1 MRGHRLGVARPRQ
14 ALTTGKHGNRSIP
27 AVPWDPMTAPVGATG
42 KRGPG
47 RPPDLAKREAV
58 LAATREVLAEVGYT
72 SMTIDAVAQR
82 AGSNRVLIY
91 RVWDTKLALAADA
104 LFGSAGSFEVPD
116 TGSLVEDLRG
126 FIGQHVARMSGP
138 AYLKGMPGL
147 TVELLDDPDLFRWMH
162 LRFVQPSEDGYREI
176 LERAGG
182 RGEVVADVDPKLLT
196 RVVSGAITSL
206 AQTGRLDPPEMT
218 DVLVR
223 MLVGGLIP
231 VTGLSIGDR

>member
-1 MRGHRLGVARPRQ
+1 MATE
-14 ALTTGKHGNRSIP
+14 AEASTT
-27 AVPWDPMTAPVGATG
+27 

-58 LAATREVLAEVGYT
+58 LEATREVLAEVGYT

-104 LFGSAGSFEVPD
+104 LFGTTGAFEVPD
-116 TGSLVEDLRG
+116 TGSLREDLRG
-126 FIGQHVARMSGP
+126 FIAQHVERMSGP
-138 AYLKGMPGL
+138 AYLKGLPGL
-147 TVELLDDPDLFRWMH
+147 TVELLNDPDLYRWMH

-176 LERAGG
+176 LVRATA
-182 RGEVVADVDPKLLT
+182 RGEVLGDVDPKLLT
-196 RVVSGAITSL
+196 RVVSGATTSL
-206 AQTGRLDPPEMT
+206 AQTGRLSAAEMT

-223 MLVGGLIP
+223 TLVGGLIP
-231 VTGLSIGDR
+231 LTGLSIGDR